1 MRLYPMT
8 TIDFQDM
15 FLSDEACLAYLISL
29 LRRHEGFQCPA
40 CKCKEA
46 WEMNI
51 INALRDF

>member
-1 MRLYPMT
+1 MT